1 MAASETEIDLNDDGD
16 QEPLETETED
26 PPVSPEIPEEITE
39 IPEDEE
45 IDIEEN
51 GTDSPDLGPSRQLH
65 RQRIPSRGQT
75 ISETIHPDET
85 SDNGK
90 TKFRSKICGLQLRA
104 VSNQERVIMEPL
116 WYAIFS

>member
-16 QEPLETETED
+16 QEPLETED

-39 IPEDEE
+39 IPEEEE
-45 IDIEEN
+45 IVVEEN

-65 RQRIPSRGQT
+65 KQRVPSRGQT

-90 TKFRSKICGLQLRA
+90 TLKISQLVFKTYHAQRKA
-104 VSNQERVIMEPL
+104 
-116 WYAIFS
+116 

>member
-45 IDIEEN
+45 IVVEEN

-90 TKFRSKICGLQLRA
+90 TKTL
-104 VSNQERVIMEPL
+104 
-116 WYAIFS
+116 

>member
-45 IDIEEN
+45 IVVEEN

-90 TKFRSKICGLQLRA
+90 TKQHTLYVLF
-104 VSNQERVIMEPL
+104 NQG
-116 WYAIFS
+116 FFF

>member
-39 IPEDEE
+39 IPEEEE
-45 IDIEEN
+45 IVVEEN

-90 TKFRSKICGLQLRA
+90 TKNSIRYARHY
-104 VSNQERVIMEPL
+104 NPL
-116 WYAIFS
+116 LI